1 MKVSKEHED
10 MIVFL
15 QDQILALHKKV
26 RKQADQIEKYRVAI
40 SRIEEIIDET

>member
-1 MKVSKEHED
+1 MKVSENHKD

-15 QDQILALHKKV
+15 QDQILALHGKV
-26 RKQADQIEKYRVAI
+26 RKQAEQIEKYRVAI